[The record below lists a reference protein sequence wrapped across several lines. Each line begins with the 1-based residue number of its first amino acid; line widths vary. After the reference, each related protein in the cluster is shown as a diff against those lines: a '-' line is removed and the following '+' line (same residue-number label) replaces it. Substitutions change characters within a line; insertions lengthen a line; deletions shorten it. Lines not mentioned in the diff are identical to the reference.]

1 MTAPRVQ
8 SRPRFNPA
16 DLWEQKV
23 DEGMS
28 EEEATAFVER
38 AMQSEPSD
46 DAPDFSNVESGSA
59 SQAVEPS
66 SDNPMLAGY
75 KKAGRLLGN
84 VAQGALFGF
93 GDEIAGAVVGATGAR
108 AGGYKN
114 ARDAV
119 RAQLE
124 RNRRDNPGL
133 AAAAELTGAVV
144 SPLSQAL
151 VAARGATLG
160 KTMLSGA
167 KAGAAGGALYGAGS
181 ADGDM
186 GDRTAGALAGGAFG
200 GVAGGLTPALIA
212 GAKTAGRIPGA
223 LRSATT
229 GHAPAPPQ
237 PGTAAA
243 DDALDEARQYV
254 VRALERDRVPLTD
267 VGGARAAD
275 DPRLLFNL
283 GGRSSGMATRVAQT
297 IPSEATDAVPRAIY
311 GQLEQG
317 PERLLGSVEKAIGKP
332 IPNPITRVAELADE
346 AASAAKPAYEALRN
360 EFVQGQA
367 IEEVMKR
374 PAIKSALNAARTNI
388 LNRGEAVPDGATVG
402 LLDDVKKILDDEI
415 ESIGEKIAQGKASGA
430 DKSGVR
436 SLESA
441 RNALVKALD
450 DATLNNPLDSKSG
463 SRYAEARAI
472 AEKGISKREAFREGT
487 KFATARRDRLEAE
500 IPGMTPENQAAY
512 REGAATS
519 IENVVQGTPD
529 RRNLA
534 ARLFGSNAEREKLRT
549 AFQGDPKALRM
560 IENAFKQEDQ
570 LRQQATAALAPGQSM
585 TTPLREAVEEF
596 RGNIFEDMARSGLWS
611 ATKRRALEAY
621 FRAARGM
628 TEAKANEV
636 GRLMTSKPNTALMQE
651 LMAARANAIKRAGQ
665 RAGVGA
671 RAGIATGAI
680 SSRAQKP

>member
-1 MTAPRVQ
+1 
-8 SRPRFNPA
+8 
-16 DLWEQKV
+16 
-23 DEGMS
+23 
-28 EEEATAFVER
+28 
-38 AMQSEPSD
+38 
-46 DAPDFSNVESGSA
+46 
-59 SQAVEPS
+59 
-66 SDNPMLAGY
+66 
-75 KKAGRLLGN
+75 
-84 VAQGALFGF
+84 
-93 GDEIAGAVVGATGAR
+93 
-108 AGGYKN
+108 
-114 ARDAV
+114 
-119 RAQLE
+119 
-124 RNRRDNPGL
+124 
-133 AAAAELTGAVV
+133 
-144 SPLSQAL
+144 
-151 VAARGATLG
+151 
-160 KTMLSGA
+160 
-167 KAGAAGGALYGAGS
+167 
-181 ADGDM
+181 
-186 GDRTAGALAGGAFG
+186 
-200 GVAGGLTPALIA
+200 
-212 GAKTAGRIPGA
+212 
-223 LRSATT
+223 
-229 GHAPAPPQ
+229 
-237 PGTAAA
+237 
-243 DDALDEARQYV
+243 
-254 VRALERDRVPLTD
+254 
-267 VGGARAAD
+267 
-275 DPRLLFNL
+275 LFNL

-346 AASAAKPAYEALRN
+346 AAAAAKPAYEALRN
-360 EFVQGQA
+360 EFVQGRA

-374 PAIKSALNAARTNI
+374 PAIGVGAHMGKSALGAARTNI

-402 LLDDVKKILDDEI
+402 LLDDVKKILDNEI
-415 ESIGEKIAQGKASGA
+415 ESIGEKIAKGTASGA
-430 DKSGVR
+430 DKSSVR

-441 RNALVKALD
+441 RDALVKALD
-450 DATLNNPLDSKSG
+450 DATLNNPLDPTSG

-519 IENVVQGTPD
+519 IENVVKSTPD

-534 ARLFGSNAEREKLRT
+534 ARMFGSNAEREKLRI

-651 LMAARANAIKRAGQ
+651 LMAARANALSRAGQ

-671 RAGIATGAI
+671 RVGTATGAI